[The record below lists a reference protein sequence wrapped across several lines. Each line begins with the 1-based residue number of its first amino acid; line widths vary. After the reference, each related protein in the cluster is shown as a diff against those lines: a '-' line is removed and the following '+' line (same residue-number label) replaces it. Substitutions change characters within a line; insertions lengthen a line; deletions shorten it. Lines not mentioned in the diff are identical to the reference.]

1 MRSAVKSIL
10 AGFLALAVASCAS
23 AVPPDTFEIAAPK
36 AIKASTGRS
45 RAQVLIP
52 PPTALMTLDSQNIVV
67 KPSPFTVEYLGNSQW
82 SDKLPRMVQL
92 RLLQAFE
99 NTGRIGAVGVPG
111 QGLAIDYQLLL
122 EIRKFEVQA
131 VGSRRAVVEISV
143 KALNDRNGSVV
154 RTEIFSDD
162 VPVLGTANADY
173 ISALNAA
180 YDSVSRQIVS
190 WTLGLI

>member
-1 MRSAVKSIL
+1 M
-10 AGFLALAVASCAS
+10 ALGSCAS
-23 AVPPDTFEIAAPK
+23 ATPPDTFEIASPILA
-36 AIKASTGRS
+36 KASPSRT
-45 RAQVLIP
+45 RAQILIP

-67 KPSPFTVEYLGNSQW
+67 KTSPYTVEYLSNSQW

-111 QGLAIDYQLLL
+111 QGLAIDYQLIL

-131 VGSRRAVVEISV
+131 LGTQRAVVEISV

-154 RTEIFSDD
+154 RTKVFTAE
-162 VPVLGTANADY
+162 VPVSGVANGDY
-173 ISALNAA
+173 VSALNEA
-180 YDSVSRQIVS
+180 YDKVSRQIVS